1 MVRVVVVL
9 CVLAYIGTLG
19 AAAEV
24 YVPDDEYTSYVDAN
38 GIYTI
43 VGNVKNQ
50 SPTGISTAVTVSVT
64 DGYAT
69 YTGMIQHNFIPAN
82 SELPFKVKI
91 PQVPSP
97 YDGDVILLDPQLE
110 YNVTAGHIPQISVIY
125 DEMLVLHANG
135 TLSGFIVNNGN
146 YTINDVIIWA
156 VVHGADGVLDVS
168 RSLHGIGPLNPGQTT
183 KFVMH
188 PDPVVAD
195 DVIYYSCFAPSSR
208 STYPVK
214 AERDGMIYNL
224 RYESGAWIYRP
235 EFTEN
240 GTALTLQT
248 TNSYTFDTFANI
260 EIPPVTRQETFQV
273 YRNDMPI
280 DFVQSVDE
288 LGMWHL
294 AFDIRKLSQDVI
306 TIKGFVP
313 GVTMDPLV
321 PEYLRYDA
329 EQWIL
334 DESQDRILDDLFL
347 LSDVGMISAGYKGEP
362 HMPRWLVPL
371 AQWYVD
377 GIISGDKFLDAIS
390 YMIDAGIIV
399 VIPD

>member
-91 PQVPSP
+91 PQVPPP

-110 YNVTAGHIPQISVIY
+110 YNVTAGHMPQISVIY

-146 YTINDVIIWA
+146 YTINDV
-156 VVHGADGVLDVS
+156 
-168 RSLHGIGPLNPGQTT
+168 
-183 KFVMH
+183 
-188 PDPVVAD
+188 
-195 DVIYYSCFAPSSR
+195 
-208 STYPVK
+208 
-214 AERDGMIYNL
+214 
-224 RYESGAWIYRP
+224 
-235 EFTEN
+235 
-240 GTALTLQT
+240 
-248 TNSYTFDTFANI
+248 
-260 EIPPVTRQETFQV
+260 
-273 YRNDMPI
+273 
-280 DFVQSVDE
+280 
-288 LGMWHL
+288 
-294 AFDIRKLSQDVI
+294 
-306 TIKGFVP
+306 
-313 GVTMDPLV
+313 
-321 PEYLRYDA
+321 
-329 EQWIL
+329 
-334 DESQDRILDDLFL
+334 
-347 LSDVGMISAGYKGEP
+347 
-362 HMPRWLVPL
+362 
-371 AQWYVD
+371 
-377 GIISGDKFLDAIS
+377 
-390 YMIDAGIIV
+390 
-399 VIPD
+399 